1 MRVVWVGVWLDL
13 IQWWEGG
20 EGSDHQATNL
30 IRYDLNKCWSGIR
43 CPLCALGGRQL
54 GYLWW
59 GQIGFRTPELHFL
72 IHGKYETLFNSVRYR
87 E

>member
-1 MRVVWVGVWLDL
+1 MHSRAGGVGRCVVGSDPMV
-13 IQWWEGG
+13 GG
-20 EGSDHQATNL
+20 EGADHQATNL

-72 IHGKYETLFNSVRYR
+72 IHGKYETLFNSAK
-87 E
+87 